1 MPENQPKESGQQTAK
16 RRFSPIKI
24 ALIIVA
30 LLLALLVVKI
40 ILLITAKPTISVNYV
55 AELNHISKPADYD
68 PNENAAPCYR
78 KASTEYMESPK
89 LFRALYPYPFG
100 SYWLGDAN
108 ESELDVFRR
117 CLEENSL
124 AFEYLQEATEK
135 RYVWAEYQAKNN
147 DMMWL
152 KLSEPEN
159 FYKLQRALRVRAKLN
174 AVDGKSDQALQ
185 DLLTCWKMAAH
196 YTNPKLL
203 LMEQF
208 KGMSLKKDTL
218 RTAFMILDFCNL
230 DAENLLLWQKS
241 WEKQFSQDKY
251 IPSFQTE
258 RLIYYDLIQRYFIN
272 NDRGTGRLAW
282 KKAWSSYRFWGK
294 WYDVKKLLSCFTGP
308 TKTEVTQIVNS
319 VFDHYEA
326 VTEQTPWQIRLAEQN
341 YMAQLELIREKNPLF
356 DSFIPALSSSHFY
369 YYRLKTQREALITVI
384 AVLRYKSDH
393 GNYPADLKQLL
404 EQKYLTKLP
413 QDPFSDGPLIYNLL
427 DDDFELYS
435 VGKDF
440 KDDYAARYPGGS
452 PITGSPK
459 GDELFWPPLS
469 KGRKNIKRYKLPG
482 DLLRWFKRPE
492 QQVKKG
498 KENDFKPTN

>member
-1 MPENQPKESGQQTAK
+1 MAENQAK
-16 RRFSPIKI
+16 KCISSYKI
-24 ALIIVA
+24 VSIIFA
-30 LLLALLVVKI
+30 LLLALLVLKVVL
-40 ILLITAKPTISVNYV
+40 ILTGKPTIKVNYV
-55 AELNHISKPADYD
+55 AELNRISKPANYD
-68 PNENAAPCYR
+68 PNQNAAPCYR
-78 KASTEYMESPK
+78 RASTEYVESPK

-100 SYWLGDAN
+100 PYWFGDAN

-124 AFEYLQEATEK
+124 AFEYVQEATEK

-147 DMMWL
+147 DLMRL

-159 FYKLQRALRVRAKLN
+159 FVELQRTLRVRAKLN
-174 AVDGKSDQALQ
+174 AVDGKFDQALQ

-230 DAENLLLWQKS
+230 DAESLLLWQKN
-241 WEKQFSQDKY
+241 WEKQFSGDRY
-251 IPSFQTE
+251 LPSFRTE
-258 RLIYYDLIQRYFIN
+258 RLIYYDLIQRYFID
-272 NDRGTGRLAW
+272 NDKGTGRLAW
-282 KKAWSSYRFWGK
+282 KKAWSSYRLWGK
-294 WYDVKKLLSCFTGP
+294 WYDVKKLLTCFTGP
-308 TKTEVTQIVNS
+308 TRNEVTEIVNF
-319 VFDHYEA
+319 VCDHSEK
-326 VTEQTPWQIRLAEQN
+326 VIQQTPWQIRPAEQN
-341 YMAQLELIREKNPLF
+341 YMAQLEFIRKKFPLF

-369 YYRLKTQREALITVI
+369 YYRLKAQCEALITVI

-393 GNYPADLKQLL
+393 GNYPADLEQLL

-435 VGKDF
+435 VGKNF

-452 PITGSPK
+452 PITGAPK
-459 GDELFWPPLS
+459 GDEVFWPPLT
-469 KGRKNIKRYKLPG
+469 KGRKNIKPYKFTEGFLLPLKSPG
-482 DLLRWFKRPE
+482 QL
-492 QQVKKG
+492 KKER
-498 KENDFKPTN
+498 K